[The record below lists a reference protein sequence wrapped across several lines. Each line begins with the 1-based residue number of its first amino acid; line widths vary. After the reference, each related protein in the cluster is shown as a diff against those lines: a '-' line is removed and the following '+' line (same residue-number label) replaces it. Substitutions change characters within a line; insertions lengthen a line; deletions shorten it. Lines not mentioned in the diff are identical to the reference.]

1 MLKDRNQPLTE
12 PNEVR
17 DVAGW
22 LTVLEE
28 ATKASE
34 VPLSPCVFAH
44 THPCQLLHGAQPQAN
59 PNSLHCGS
67 SEVPS
72 LGASEGTKG
81 RGT

>member
-1 MLKDRNQPLTE
+1 M
-12 PNEVR
+12 
-17 DVAGW
+17 AGW

-34 VPLSPCVFAH
+34 VPLSPCVFRH
-44 THPCQLLHGAQPQAN
+44 THPHQLLHGAQLQAH

-67 SEVPS
+67 PKVPS